1 MTIPIPLPNPRN
13 PSRRDRERHVL
24 DNFLRMQP
32 RPIGGGTQPTQ
43 SQTQVD
49 AQTQTSRRLREV
61 SRSLDM
67 LHDAIGENGTSLE
80 HLSDAVEAL
89 RAGLG
94 GLEAGARLRGAHHDT
109 AGTSAATDDESWF
122 PEAWDVPTGGE
133 MTAEEEAARQ
143 EDVVMERLEELVRP
157 FFFILS
163 MARV

>member
-1 MTIPIPLPNPRN
+1 
-13 PSRRDRERHVL
+13 
-24 DNFLRMQP
+24 
-32 RPIGGGTQPTQ
+32 
-43 SQTQVD
+43 
-49 AQTQTSRRLREV
+49 
-61 SRSLDM
+61 M